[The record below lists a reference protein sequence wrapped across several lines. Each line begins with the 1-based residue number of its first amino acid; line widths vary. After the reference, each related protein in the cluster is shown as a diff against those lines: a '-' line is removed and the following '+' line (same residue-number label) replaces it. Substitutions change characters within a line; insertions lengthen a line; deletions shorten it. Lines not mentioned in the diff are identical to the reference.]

1 MLFSSL
7 TFLFVFLPVVLLV
20 NFFINP
26 KFRNIW
32 LLLSSLFFYIWGEQ
46 EYSYVI
52 LLSIVFNYFV
62 ALAMDWK
69 KISTHRKKILWLGIA
84 GNLLLLGFYKYF
96 NFILANIN
104 KASEVFDV
112 SFQNDPVHLPIGISF
127 FTFQAIS
134 YIADVYTKKSKAV
147 RNPLDLGLYITLF
160 PQLIAGPIVQF
171 NDIKEALKS
180 RIITLKAYVYGI
192 DRFLIGLAKKVIIAN
207 GVSVFVDDIFSL
219 TGGDLTAP
227 LAWLGVIAYSIQ
239 IYFDFSGYSDMA
251 IGIGR
256 MLGFKFVENFNF
268 PYISKNIG
276 EFWRRWNISLG
287 SWFREYVYI
296 PLGGSRVKDYQ
307 VYFNL
312 GVVFLLTGIWH
323 GASWNFVIWGIF
335 NGAAVMIERL
345 FLGKL
350 LKKHWVGFSHVYAL
364 LVILFNWVFFRADSL
379 RHALSYIKAM
389 ILNWDFVGFMNYIEH
404 I

>member
-1 MLFSSL
+1 
-7 TFLFVFLPVVLLV
+7 
-20 NFFINP
+20 
-26 KFRNIW
+26 
-32 LLLSSLFFYIWGEQ
+32 
-46 EYSYVI
+46 
-52 LLSIVFNYFV
+52 
-62 ALAMDWK
+62 
-69 KISTHRKKILWLGIA
+69 
-84 GNLLLLGFYKYF
+84 
-96 NFILANIN
+96 
-104 KASEVFDV
+104 
-112 SFQNDPVHLPIGISF
+112 
-127 FTFQAIS
+127 
-134 YIADVYTKKSKAV
+134 
-147 RNPLDLGLYITLF
+147 
-160 PQLIAGPIVQF
+160 
-171 NDIKEALKS
+171 
-180 RIITLKAYVYGI
+180 
-192 DRFLIGLAKKVIIAN
+192 
-207 GVSVFVDDIFSL
+207 
-219 TGGDLTAP
+219 
-227 LAWLGVIAYSIQ
+227 
-239 IYFDFSGYSDMA
+239 
-251 IGIGR
+251 

-345 FLGKL
+345 FLGEL

-389 ILNWDFVGFMNYIEH
+389 ILNWDFVGFMNYIDFRFILIMIFGIFFSTPVAKNFFTYLESKKNYISVTALVLRRAFLLLTLIYSVMLLVSQTH
-404 I
+404 NPFIYFRF